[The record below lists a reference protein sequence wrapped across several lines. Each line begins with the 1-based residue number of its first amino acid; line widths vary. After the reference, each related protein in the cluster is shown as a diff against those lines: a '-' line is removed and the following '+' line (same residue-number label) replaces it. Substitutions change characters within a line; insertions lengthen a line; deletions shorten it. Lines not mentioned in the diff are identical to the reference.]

1 MKKDIMLVNQ
11 DVIKRQNEAVGNPN
25 HPINDGLNTY
35 FEERKRKLDKIKE
48 SQSSL
53 KN

>member
-1 MKKDIMLVNQ
+1 MKKDIRKANE

-25 HPINDGLNTY
+25 HPINAGLNTY
-35 FEERKRKLDKIKE
+35 FEDRKRKLDKIKE